1 MKQIRHSVFE
11 TNSSSSHSITLLKN
25 RDFDDEWKESYE
37 WEISNHSIGS
47 KISDYE
53 VWGGDSYYDKE
64 DNIYHVCGGEFGWE
78 WFILNSFD
86 AKMDYVYTLFKEC
99 WEYENYAYYANLI
112 DKVREK
118 YPDYKKTLTDIIKR
132 YYKGEIVDVVF
143 EEETD
148 CFIDHSD
155 DYADMIL
162 FNDKWSLEEILT
174 NDDIVILGGNDND
187 W

>member
-11 TNSSSSHSITLLKN
+11 TNSSSSHSITLLK
-25 RDFDDEWKESYE
+25 DFDDEWKTD
-37 WEISNHSIGS
+37 NHVTRDNID
-47 KISDYE
+47 DYE
-53 VWGGDSYYDKE
+53 VWEGNSYYDQGE
-64 DNIYHVCGGEFGWE
+64 YVYHVCGGMFGWQ
-78 WFILNSFD
+78 WFILKDFN
-86 AKMDYVYTLFKEC
+86 AKMDYVYTLFKEY
-99 WEYENYAYYANLI
+99 WEYEKYGYCADLI

-132 YYKGEIVDVVF
+132 YYTGEVVDVVF

-148 CFIDHSD
+148 CYIDHSN

-174 NDDIVILGGNDND
+174 NDDIVIMGGNDNE
-187 W
+187 